1 MIIIELMR
9 IDSQIIIRCSIKNGG
24 LVPFLDD
31 TLVYTGIWI
40 LEEVFGD
47 MSVKSKSDI
56 AKHVG
61 NHMML
66 HSDDF

>member
-1 MIIIELMR
+1 MQKKMKLQLLLNLMIIIELMR

-47 MSVKSKSDI
+47 IRV
-56 AKHVG
+56 
-61 NHMML
+61 NL
-66 HSDDF
+66 